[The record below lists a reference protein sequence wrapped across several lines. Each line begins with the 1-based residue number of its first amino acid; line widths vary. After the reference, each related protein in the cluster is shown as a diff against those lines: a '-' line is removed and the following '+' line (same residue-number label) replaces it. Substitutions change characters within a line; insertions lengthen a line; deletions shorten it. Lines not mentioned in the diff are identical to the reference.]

1 MRSAAYK
8 AQVKISILK
17 LKRLN
22 RRQSRQ
28 LSELTDSCNAY
39 DGTHYGY
46 PLDADAYYLLYEGG
60 RLTAAAVLFLM
71 GEHLNC
77 KQLYE
82 LAAFTVP
89 DKRRRAYYSR
99 LLAAMKPRLKDGCIR
114 YAVYENAAALAV
126 LKKRDAIH
134 SHDELILSLDLSETN
149 RREKTAPSPA
159 LREAGGSDKESRC
172 VDAKGDV
179 DAAGNGN
186 KAAAMMADNRAED
199 DLMITEDCI
208 ASASNSTSD
217 ELPYISGH
225 AQNKFSECYFRIDKA
240 SGHAYIFGVQTYANY
255 QRQGHAYR
263 LLSSLYERLKAEH
276 VKTVT
281 LQVSSENAPALK
293 LYEKL
298 GMSKTQRLSLYTEQL

>member
-134 SHDELILSLDLSETN
+134 SHDELILSLDLSEENLSDIIASGPT
-149 RREKTAPSPA
+149 
-159 LREAGGSDKESRC
+159 LREAGGSDNESRC
-172 VDAKGDV
+172 VDA
-179 DAAGNGN
+179 AGNGT
-186 KAAAMMADNRAED
+186 KAAAMMAGNRSKD